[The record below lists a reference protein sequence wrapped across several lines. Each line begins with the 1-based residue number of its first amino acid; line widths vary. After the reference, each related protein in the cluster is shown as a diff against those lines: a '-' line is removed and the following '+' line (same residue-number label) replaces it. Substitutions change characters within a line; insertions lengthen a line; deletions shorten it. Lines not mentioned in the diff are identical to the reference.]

1 MVDEDLNVWLIEV
14 NSSPCMDYSTHVTA
28 KLCPMVLKDTLRII
42 LDGQHGK
49 VPLDGDNSTGEW
61 QIIN

>member
-28 KLCPMVLKDTLRII
+28 KLCPMVLRDTLRII
-42 LDGQHGK
+42 LDGEHGK
-49 VPLDGDNSTGEW
+49 LPLDEDNSTG
-61 QIIN
+61 